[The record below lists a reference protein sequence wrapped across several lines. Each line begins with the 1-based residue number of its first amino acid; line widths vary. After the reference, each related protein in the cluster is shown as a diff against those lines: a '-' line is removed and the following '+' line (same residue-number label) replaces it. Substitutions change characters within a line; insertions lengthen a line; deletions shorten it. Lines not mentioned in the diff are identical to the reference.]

1 MNAIVQKNMNTLHS
15 MYMEHPNSMSGLTA
29 EGNFLVLG
37 DKKVDISNFDISSLF
52 DGVNPFM
59 GSLDQLTPDDIFNI
73 INVHAL
79 ATGGPDFVLP
89 DNMYEREQ
97 TDEEKLKE
105 IKKEN
110 PLMEYVTIIEKPTE
124 FGPKQY
130 FNIVDSTGKDN
141 LFYNDINIDIFSIYE
156 TLKLQNGGEN
166 ISPEDLIAAVRRKL
180 YDVDL
185 MNSTHSDVD
194 LLDEEFR
201 NKMMYQDQLYK
212 GDKSVDV
219 YGNEEHDI
227 TLINDD
233 RNAADHQVLTYE
245 NNEHGDVVATTHNQ
259 NVTGEQVV
267 NGNGEQVSE
276 TTGIAEGDS
285 TEEDTMEVEE
295 DEEPKIESILIPIE
309 EFYYIVDS
317 GAEMDEKMRKS
328 VNLWYSIFE
337 DMILYEDFLTPEL
350 KEILEQYRKYV
361 MDLQLAE
368 AVLNENQVEAC
379 DNLALFEAR
388 KQEKQIGNEG
398 KEKVNEISYVLTKK
412 PIVDNAAFVAYA
424 QVIGVILTAAVLLT
438 ALALYVIN
446 FM

>member
-1 MNAIVQKNMNTLHS
+1 
-15 MYMEHPNSMSGLTA
+15 
-29 EGNFLVLG
+29 
-37 DKKVDISNFDISSLF
+37 
-52 DGVNPFM
+52 
-59 GSLDQLTPDDIFNI
+59 
-73 INVHAL
+73 
-79 ATGGPDFVLP
+79 
-89 DNMYEREQ
+89 
-97 TDEEKLKE
+97 
-105 IKKEN
+105 
-110 PLMEYVTIIEKPTE
+110 
-124 FGPKQY
+124 
-130 FNIVDSTGKDN
+130 
-141 LFYNDINIDIFSIYE
+141 
-156 TLKLQNGGEN
+156 
-166 ISPEDLIAAVRRKL
+166 
-180 YDVDL
+180 
-185 MNSTHSDVD
+185 
-194 LLDEEFR
+194 
-201 NKMMYQDQLYK
+201 
-212 GDKSVDV
+212 
-219 YGNEEHDI
+219 
-227 TLINDD
+227 
-233 RNAADHQVLTYE
+233 
-245 NNEHGDVVATTHNQ
+245 
-259 NVTGEQVV
+259 
-267 NGNGEQVSE
+267 
-276 TTGIAEGDS
+276 
-285 TEEDTMEVEE
+285 MEVEE